1 MDDIYSLFGF
11 QCDPKHCW
19 FSMNMTPKDLLLAVC
34 CELQLDEG
42 ELSDT
47 IWLKSM
53 EEIQE
58 ENEEALPQFIQLIQ
72 FINLKITKKCLIQKE
87 ELYQTFYPE
96 HISLLKVQGLSNI
109 SNEINQWILEK
120 KHGNGYKI
128 EKSERINEQETSNNH
143 EIQKKLDEFKP
154 INEANQTEKMMKW
167 ENTAKNLAN
176 LKKCLTNLNINKKL
190 RTKPLTSKTEKFN
203 CSKVKTQLQQLKG
216 LRWKFKKRVNLNL
229 QNSKIVKKIF
239 YYNIKLIN
247 LPMTSQNKLINKI
260 INLMTSSKIVKENH
274 INKTRRKLT
283 QIRMNIGK
291 EWSQEKNY
299 ATLLNR
305 GAKINENQ
313 DIINGKEIEIQ
324 VCIENWNIQQLIE
337 IISNM
342 RKNEYKNIRW
352 NLWKKTWNI
361 LNYKKSID
369 QVKKWAEWYEKEKS
383 NREMELDE

>member
-1 MDDIYSLFGF
+1 MST
-11 QCDPKHCW
+11 
-19 FSMNMTPKDLLLAVC
+19 TPKDLLLAVC
-34 CELQLDEG
+34 CELQLDER
-42 ELSDT
+42 ELSGT

-58 ENEEALPQFIQLIQ
+58 ENEEAVPQFIQLIQ
-72 FINLKITKKCLIQKE
+72 YIKLKITKSCLIQQE

-96 HISLLKVQGLSNI
+96 HISLLKSQGLSNI
-109 SNEINQWILEK
+109 SSEINQWILEM
-120 KHGNGYKI
+120 KHRNGEEIKNL
-128 EKSERINEQETSNNH
+128 KNSDEQEMSNNQ
-143 EIQKKLDEFKP
+143 EISKKLDETNS
-154 INEANQTEKMMKW
+154 INSVDSNGKMKKW

-176 LKKCLTNLNINKKL
+176 LKKCLTNLNTNKKL
-190 RTKPLTSKTEKFN
+190 RTKPSTSKTEKFRN
-203 CSKVKTQLQQLKG
+203 SMAKTQLKQIKG
-216 LRWKFKKRVNLNL
+216 LKWKFKKRVSLNL

-239 YYNIKLIN
+239 YYNVKLIN

-313 DIINGKEIEIQ
+313 DTINGKEIEIQ

-342 RKNEYKNIRW
+342 RKNEYGKIRW
-352 NLWKKTWNI
+352 NLWKRTWNI
-361 LNYKKSID
+361 LNYKKNLD
-369 QVKKWAEWYEKEKS
+369 QVKKWTEWYEKEKV
-383 NREMELDE
+383 NREMELEE